1 MWKVTQSPGLGVSG
15 ITSLQVNH
23 LWLSSSLY
31 ILTLPGLSDPPNPVV
46 LFFGYLLSALVW
58 VRLPLCL
65 LSIQVPAP
73 SPGCSSSGELRACPS
88 APPTASFG
96 LRSHLPAPSRKC
108 GLSLPSWGPKPPA
121 QVSRVLNVEGR
132 HLPSLRTQP
141 LVPGSSSLRQ
151 WLLAG
156 TDTPGC
162 CERTSA
168 NGQWDRGASL
178 RPHSPVPASALRA
191 SCPCCGH
198 QHSSLEV

>member
-1 MWKVTQSPGLGVSG
+1 MEGHTVTRLEVLVSHPFKLTTRGCPALSLFPPSLAFSISPK
-15 ITSLQVNH
+15 
-23 LWLSSSLY
+23 
-31 ILTLPGLSDPPNPVV
+31 PVV
-46 LFFGYLLSALVW
+46 VLFGYLLSASVW
-58 VRLPLCL
+58 GRLSQCL
-65 LSIQVPAP
+65 LSVQAPAP

-108 GLSLPSWGPKPPA
+108 GLSLPSWGLKPPA
-121 QVSRVLNVEGR
+121 QVSQVLNVGER

-141 LVPGSSSLRQ
+141 LVPVSSPLRQ

-156 TDTPGC
+156 ADTPGC
-162 CERTSA
+162 CERPPA
-168 NGQWDRGASL
+168 DRQRDRGASL
-178 RPHSPVPASALRA
+178 RTHSPVPASALRA